1 MIQAKM
7 PDGKI
12 LQFPDNTAND
22 VVDQAAKEYIA
33 TLPPPPSFGRGLGLG
48 VRDAV
53 QGVAALPGLAYDAVG
68 GALNLPANISDALG
82 GPSLPRVRTA
92 RENIDSILNAVGV
105 PKPATERERLTS
117 AAVEGVASAIPN
129 MGLGALLQA
138 AKSAPNL
145 ARILLAN
152 PSTQIVAGVGGG
164 TAGEYAKQQDVGTAG
179 QIASALGGGAAG
191 ASLAGLARGSGR
203 LVGALVEPLSEAGR
217 QRIVASTLLNSSA
230 TPETLSAQLAAGLA
244 NTDARL
250 PGSVPTLGTAARDPS
265 LLRVESSV
273 RSGALGP
280 VAQTAMSDADFAR
293 NATRTQAINAMGD
306 NLTPEARGAIIRQGL
321 EGAESG
327 MGARVGQ
334 MYTIAKDRGTSRYSV
349 EPVMEAARNATQR
362 FDPRQG
368 GGGVPTELQ
377 KVIDDIAQMGRVDVT
392 QAQNLRSRLGEIAG
406 AASVSGNKS
415 LAQTAGRISTS
426 LENTIND
433 PRWMEAVAAR
443 RTMGEN
449 VGRDA
454 TGTSASANIL
464 RTDQF
469 GAPIIANVAVAG
481 QALKSLDAVRQVM
494 RASLQG
500 IDDARTARNPD
511 VNPEDLFNQ
520 HRALTRALR
529 GQFVEN
535 LMQQAQ
541 TTAYFTNSAGNTQRG
556 LSIANFNSFMLN
568 NNRIAQELFEPK
580 QYQQLSRIA
589 SDFAEGSM
597 AANTGATR
605 NSQTAQNLSVANM
618 LSRVGN
624 GMLNPDN
631 PTMRQFASLGG
642 LLKIVY
648 GSPEVAMRDM
658 LTRSMTDPVF
668 AQMILARATPEAV
681 QRAVTRLGF
690 NAVDEI
696 TRAGTPGL
704 AQQVIRTA
712 TGMKWGGPVQGA
724 HANAVQNIY
733 NSVMNP
739 ESNIAA
745 TRNLINSPQ
754 MRARVGAIF
763 ENPAHAGLF
772 TAALNRE
779 AQFFHRADQKNG
791 MGWDQ
796 SLSNLVTNAVRNGN
810 LSPSTADRIEKLIT
824 SNNPTNLAAAVKALE
839 TALQPK
845 R

>member
-1 MIQAKM
+1 MARFEITA
-7 PDGKI
+7 PDGRTI
-12 LQFPDNTAND
+12 EVNGPEGSTM
-22 VVDQAAKEYIA
+22 DQAIEWAKNNMPA
-33 TLPPPPSFGRGLGLG
+33 SADPPPSFGRGLGLG

-68 GALNLPANISDALG
+68 GVMNIGVDALNSLAPREQSLSSLITG
-82 GPSLPRVRTA
+82 GQPTPSWQLPRIRTA
-92 RENIDSILNAVGV
+92 RENIDSILNAGGV
-105 PKPATERERLTS
+105 PKPATEDERLTS
-117 AAVEGVASAIPN
+117 AAVEGFASVIPG
-129 MGLGALLQA
+129 MGIGAG
-138 AKSAPNL
+138 AKAFAPNL

-152 PSTQIVAGVGGG
+152 PSTQIAAGVGGG
-164 TAGEYAKQQDVGTAG
+164 TAGQFAAEQDVGAAG
-179 QIASALGGGAAG
+179 QIASALGGGLVGGGAA
-191 ASLAGLARGSGR
+191 AVARGGGR
-203 LVGALVEPLSEAGR
+203 LVASMMEPLSEAGR

-250 PGSVPTLGTAARDPS
+250 PGAVPTLGTVARDPS
-265 LLRVESSV
+265 LLRVEAGL
-273 RSGALGP
+273 RAGALGP
-280 VAQTAMSDADFAR
+280 VAQSAMSDADFAR
-293 NATRTQAINAMGD
+293 NVTRTQAINAMGD

-327 MGARVGQ
+327 MGARVNQ
-334 MYTIAKDRGTSRYSV
+334 MYKIAEDRNTSRYSV
-349 EPVMEAARNATQR
+349 EPVMEAARIATQR
-362 FDPRQG
+362 FNPRQG

-377 KVIDDIAQMGRVDVT
+377 KVIDDIAQMGRVNVT
-392 QAQNLRSRLGEIAG
+392 QAQTLRSRLGEIAG
-406 AASVSGNKS
+406 PASVSGNKN
-415 LAQTAGRISTS
+415 LAQAAGSISTS

-481 QALKSLDAVRQVM
+481 QALKSPDAVRQVM

-511 VNPEDLFNQ
+511 VNPEVLFNQ
-520 HRALTRALR
+520 HRAMTRALR

-535 LMQQAQ
+535 LMQQAR

-556 LSIANFNSFMLN
+556 LSIANFNLFMDN

-605 NSQTAQNLSVANM
+605 NSQTVQNLSVANM

-658 LTRSMTDPVF
+658 LTRAMTDPEF
-668 AQMILARATPEAV
+668 AQIILARATPEAV
-681 QRAVTRLGF
+681 QRAVTRLDF
-690 NAVDEI
+690 NAVNEI

-712 TGMKWGGPVQGA
+712 
-724 HANAVQNIY
+724 
-733 NSVMNP
+733 
-739 ESNIAA
+739 
-745 TRNLINSPQ
+745 
-754 MRARVGAIF
+754 
-763 ENPAHAGLF
+763 
-772 TAALNRE
+772 
-779 AQFFHRADQKNG
+779 
-791 MGWDQ
+791 
-796 SLSNLVTNAVRNGN
+796 
-810 LSPSTADRIEKLIT
+810 
-824 SNNPTNLAAAVKALE
+824 LE
-839 TALQPK
+839 
-845 R
+845 

>member
-12 LQFPDNTAND
+12 LQFPDDTAND

-53 QGVAALPGLAYDAVG
+53 QGVASLPGLVYDAVG
-68 GALNLPANISDALG
+68 GALNLG
-82 GPSLPRVRTA
+82 GPPSKPRIRTA
-92 RENIDSILNAVGV
+92 RENIDSILTAVGV
-105 PKPATERERLTS
+105 PKAATEDERLVS
-117 AAVEGVASAIPN
+117 AAAEGVASVIPG
-129 MGLGALLQA
+129 MGIGSLLQA
-138 AKSAPNL
+138 AKSAPKL
-145 ARILLAN
+145 SQILLAN
-152 PSTQIVAGVGGG
+152 PSTQIAAGVGGG
-164 TAGEYAKQQDVGTAG
+164 TAGQFAAEQDVGAAG
-179 QIASALGGGAAG
+179 QIASALGGGLVGGGAA
-191 ASLAGLARGSGR
+191 AVARGSGR
-203 LVGALVEPLSEAGR
+203 LVASMMEPLSEAGR

-244 NTDARL
+244 NTEARL
-250 PGSVPTLGTAARDPS
+250 PGAVPTLGTAARDPS
-265 LLRVESSV
+265 LLSVESSV
-273 RSGALGP
+273 RAGALGP
-280 VAQTAMSDADFAR
+280 VAQSAMSDADFAR
-293 NATRTQAINAMGD
+293 NATRTRAINAMGD

-334 MYTIAKDRGTSRYSV
+334 MFRIAEDRNTSRNSV
-349 EPVMEAARNATQR
+349 QPVIEEARNATRR

-368 GGGVPTELQ
+368 GGGVPAELQ

-415 LAQTAGRISTS
+415 LAQAAGRISTS
-426 LENTIND
+426 LQNTIND

-469 GAPIIANVAVAG
+469 GAPMMANVAVAG
-481 QALKSLDAVRQVM
+481 QALKSPDAVRQVM

-520 HRALTRALR
+520 HRAMTRALR
-529 GQFVEN
+529 GEFVEN

-541 TTAYFTNSAGNTQRG
+541 TTAYFTNSAGNIQRG
-556 LSIANFNSFMLN
+556 LSIANFNRFMLD

-605 NSQTAQNLSVANM
+605 NSQSVQNLSVANM

-631 PTMRQFASLGG
+631 PTLRQFASLGG

-658 LTRSMTDPVF
+658 LTRSMTDPEF

-696 TRAGTPGL
+696 KRAGTPGL
-704 AQQVIRTA
+704 AQQVIRTS
-712 TGMKWGGPVQGA
+712 TG
-724 HANAVQNIY
+724 
-733 NSVMNP
+733 
-739 ESNIAA
+739 
-745 TRNLINSPQ
+745 
-754 MRARVGAIF
+754 
-763 ENPAHAGLF
+763 
-772 TAALNRE
+772 LN
-779 AQFFHRADQKNG
+779 
-791 MGWDQ
+791 
-796 SLSNLVTNAVRNGN
+796 
-810 LSPSTADRIEKLIT
+810 
-824 SNNPTNLAAAVKALE
+824 
-839 TALQPK
+839 
-845 R
+845 